1 MDKYQFGYGLL
12 CWYPPARQY
21 DAVAL
26 DLNVVKIKAA
36 AAWVLIDRVRVD
48 CHEESRRDGD
58 GHQRPYAEQ
67 YC

>member
-12 CWYPPARQY
+12 GRYPPGCQC
-21 DAVAL
+21 DAIAL

-48 CHEESRRDGD
+48 GHEESRRDGD
-58 GHQRPYAEQ
+58 GH
-67 YC
+67 